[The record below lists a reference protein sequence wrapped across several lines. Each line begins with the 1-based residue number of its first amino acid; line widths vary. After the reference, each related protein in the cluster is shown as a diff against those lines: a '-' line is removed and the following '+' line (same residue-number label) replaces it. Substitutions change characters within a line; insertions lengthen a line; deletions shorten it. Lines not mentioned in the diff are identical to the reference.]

1 MLVSSTA
8 RPSLEGERFEVVVI
22 GGGINGSAIARE
34 CARGG
39 KRVLLV
45 EKNDFA
51 CGTTSR
57 STRIIHGG
65 LRYLEHGELSLVRE
79 SLRERERLLHSK
91 GHLVRPLHFLLAI
104 PEESNRSA
112 LEVRFGLWLYRKFAR
127 RSAVNDVK
135 EDRARL
141 ERLLDRGH
149 TWSVFA
155 YEDAQ
160 CEYPE
165 RLVIEW
171 TLAAASLGAVVR
183 NHTQALNIHCSDGQV
198 TGVWLRDLLT
208 QEEFRVHTECVINA
222 TGPWADFVLQ
232 DSGIKTDDPLVG
244 GVRGSHIVLP
254 IFDGAPNAAV
264 YTEAVD
270 GRPIFIIPWAGQL
283 LVGTTE
289 VKDTGNPDCVAPD
302 ADEIDY
308 LLNSFR
314 RLFPSINY
322 GLSDIRSTFAGVR
335 PLPYITEQSPNSITR
350 RHFLADHKDDGA
362 RGMISVIGG
371 KLTTAAS
378 LARECA
384 RAIGINIPEPKGFA
398 ISDTVAFQPPAFD
411 QLAASLQVNKDSL
424 RTIATTFNGAAA
436 SIFSLAAKDDSFRQ
450 TICPHTKH
458 LVAEAVYAITNEY
471 AATLGDVLLR
481 RVPVALGPCWSQEC
495 ARTAAHRIGKALGW
509 NEAKIGAE
517 LNAFEEEF
525 GSFMLKPAAAAKG

>member
-1 MLVSSTA
+1 VSSTSRA
-8 RPSLEGERFEVVVI
+8 NLDGERFDVVVI

-39 KRVLLV
+39 KRTLLV

-91 GHLVRPLHFLLAI
+91 GHLVRPLNFLLAM

-127 RSAVNDVK
+127 RSAVNGVK
-135 EDRARL
+135 EDRERL

-149 TWSVFA
+149 KWSVFA

-171 TLAAASLGAVVR
+171 TLAAASLGAIVR
-183 NHTQALNIHCSDGQV
+183 NHTQALAVECSDGRV
-198 TGVWLRDLLT
+198 VAVRLRDSLT
-208 QEEFRVHTECVINA
+208 NHEYRIDTPCVINA

-232 DSGIKTDDPLVG
+232 DSGVRTDEPLVG

-254 IFDGAPNAAV
+254 IVDGAPKAAV

-289 VKDTGNPDCVAPD
+289 VKDTNTPDRVAPNN
-302 ADEIDY
+302 DEINY
-308 LLNSFR
+308 LLQSFR
-314 RLFPSINY
+314 RLFPAINY

-335 PLPYITEQSPNSITR
+335 PLPFITEQSPNSITR
-350 RHFLADHKDDGA
+350 RHFLADHKEDGA
-362 RGMISVIGG
+362 HGMISVIGG

-398 ISDTVAFQPPAFD
+398 ISDTVAYQSPALD
-411 QLAASLQVNKDSL
+411 QLAASVNVSVDSL
-424 RTIATTFNGAAA
+424 RSIATTFNGAAA
-436 SIFSLAAKDDSFRQ
+436 AIFSLAAKDDSFRQ
-450 TICPHTKH
+450 TICPHTNH
-458 LVAEAVYAITNEY
+458 LVAEAVYAVANEHAY
-471 AATLGDVLLR
+471 TLGDVLLR
-481 RVPVALGPCWSQEC
+481 RVPVALGQCWSRDC
-495 ARTAAHRIGKALGW
+495 AHTAAHRIGKALGW
-509 NEAKIGAE
+509 NDQKTGAE

-525 GSFMLKPAAAAKG
+525 GSFMLKPTAAARR

>member
-8 RPSLEGERFEVVVI
+8 RPSLEGERFDVAVI

-91 GHLVRPLHFLLAI
+91 GHLVRPLHFLLAM

-127 RSAVNDVK
+127 RSAVDDVK

-149 TWSVFA
+149 KWSVFA

-183 NHTQALNIHCSDGQV
+183 NHTQALNIQCSDGQV

-208 QEEFRVHTECVINA
+208 QEEFRVHTTCVINA
-222 TGPWADFVLQ
+222 TGPWADFMLQ
-232 DSGIKTDDPLVG
+232 DSNIKTDEPLVG

-254 IFDGAPNAAV
+254 LFDGAPNAAV

-289 VKDTGNPDCVAPD
+289 VKDTCNPDRVAPD
-302 ADEIDY
+302 PGEIEY

-322 GLSDIRSTFAGVR
+322 GLADIRSTFAGVR

-350 RHFLADHKDDGA
+350 RHFLADHKDDRA
-362 RGMISVIGG
+362 QGMISVIGG

-384 RAIGINIPEPKGFA
+384 RTIGINIPEPKGFA
-398 ISDTVAFQPPAFD
+398 ISDTVAYQAPAFD
-411 QLAASLQVNKDSL
+411 QLAASLHVSKESL

-450 TICPHTKH
+450 TICPHTQH
-458 LVAEAVYAITNEY
+458 LVAEAVYAITNEH
-471 AATLGDVLLR
+471 AHTLADVLLR
-481 RVPVALGPCWSQEC
+481 RVPVALGLCWSPEC
-495 ARTAAHRIGKALGW
+495 ARTASHRIGKALGW
-509 NEAKIGAE
+509 NDAKTGAE

-525 GSFMLKPAAAAKG
+525 GGFMFKPAAVARR